1 MALPRSF
8 TQTAY
13 VNGVSG
19 VAFSASIEPGDFD
32 GTAVREPSGWV
43 VGPAGDVN
51 GDDHNDL
58 IVDTSVSRGIDT
70 T

>member
-1 MALPRSF
+1 
-8 TQTAY
+8 
-13 VNGVSG
+13 

-51 GDDHNDL
+51 GDGHNDL
-58 IVDTSVSRGIDT
+58 IVDTSVSQGIDT